1 MGSARGKS
9 CCKYGRI
16 FHGKRGQEH
25 PESHRELE
33 LGVGLP
39 VGTGVPFSSVFYYQI
54 FLSSLVGLILLH
66 VSDLL
71 LCQILFSIKFLL
83 SFLPPSLPQ
92 F

>member
-1 MGSARGKS
+1 MREGRAIASMGGYFMESE
-9 CCKYGRI
+9 
-16 FHGKRGQEH
+16 GQEH

-33 LGVGLP
+33 LGVGHP

-54 FLSSLVGLILLH
+54 LLSSLVGLILLH

-71 LCQILFSIKFLL
+71 LCQFLFSIKFLL